1 MRLFQS
7 SAFRITIVLAIIL
20 ITFGLFGWYI
30 VTHPEVLDTFA
41 NIGPLAIILLTI
53 AYSITI
59 VANGFILH
67 YSLEYVR
74 RKTPVLDNVL
84 LTGYSAI
91 VNFFGP
97 LQSGPG
103 FRAVYLKKKY
113 NIEIRKFI
121 SATVLFYV
129 FFALINSAI
138 IGIAIGIQSPSIF
151 AVIVAG
157 LIMLAL
163 LFPTLKPYL
172 LKVRTFNILFT
183 SAYPLNKNFWLIG
196 VSTALLIVGSTFAYA
211 IELNLVNAG
220 ASWWNILVYSATAN
234 LALFVALTPGAI
246 GFREA
251 FLLMSQDLHH
261 IDASA
266 IAAANI
272 IDRAF
277 YVVFLLSMFIL
288 LLLINYRKHLDIF
301 STKGSQHPKELV

>member
-1 MRLFQS
+1 MHFFRS
-7 SAFRITIVLAIIL
+7 STFRISLVIVIIL

-53 AYSITI
+53 AYAITI

-67 YSLEYVR
+67 FSLEYVK
-74 RKTPVLDNVL
+74 RKTPMLDNVL

-113 NIEIRKFI
+113 GIEIRKFI

-129 FFALINSAI
+129 FFAVINSAI
-138 IGIAIGIQSPSIF
+138 IGIALGLQFPLVF
-151 AVIVAG
+151 GVIVV
-157 LIMLAL
+157 AL
-163 LFPTLKPYL
+163 LVFGVLFPKIKPHL
-172 LKVRTFNILFT
+172 LKVRMLNILFT
-183 SAYPLNKNFWLIG
+183 SKYPLDKNFWLIG
-196 VSTALLIVGSTFAYA
+196 VSTALLVAGSTFAYA
-211 IELNLVNAG
+211 VELHLVDAG
-220 ASWWNILVYSATAN
+220 ANWWNILVYSATAN

-251 FLLMSQDLHH
+251 FLLMSQQLHH

-277 YVVFLLSMFIL
+277 YVVFLLTMFVI
-288 LLLINYRKHLDIF
+288 LLLINYRRHLDIF
-301 STKGSQHPKELV
+301 STKKNQQDKDPN